1 MRMRVG
7 AWCLLGV
14 LGACGAEPTTSP
26 AEAPAGPE
34 PRFVNLQ
41 QLAVEV
47 KQNLG
52 RGALVNLW
60 ATW

>member
-1 MRMRVG
+1 MQARIG
-7 AWCLLGV
+7 AIWLAGL
-14 LGACGAEPTTSP
+14 LGACGAEPGAP
-26 AEAPAGPE
+26 PAGPR
-34 PRFVNLQ
+34 PRFVDLQ
-41 QLAVEV
+41 QLAAEV

>member
-1 MRMRVG
+1 MG
-7 AWCLLGV
+7 FLC
-14 LGACGAEPTTSP
+14 ACGAEPTTQP
-26 AEAPAGPE
+26 AESPAGPE
-34 PRFVNLQ
+34 PRLVDLK

>member
-1 MRMRVG
+1 MRRRVG

-14 LGACGAEPTTSP
+14 LSACGAEPTTQL
-26 AEAPAGPE
+26 AGPA
-34 PRFVNLQ
+34 PRFVELQ

>member
-1 MRMRVG
+1 MHTRAG
-7 AWCLLGV
+7 WWLLFG
-14 LGACGAEPTTSP
+14 LCGACGPEPAAQDP
-26 AEAPAGPE
+26 GPE
-34 PRFVNLQ
+34 PRLVDLK
-41 QLAVEV
+41 QLAAEV

>member
-1 MRMRVG
+1 MKRGRTMSG
-7 AWCLLGV
+7 LLLGV
-14 LGACGAEPTTSP
+14 LAACAGDSAPP
-26 AEAPAGPE
+26 ASAA
-34 PRFVNLQ
+34 RVVALQ
-41 QLAVEV
+41 ELAAAV